1 GLALPPRR
9 GLDVRRHLRERAR
22 QEEKEEGGWALDAD
36 PLAAVAAALGA
47 ELPALPPPQ
56 VPHLPGPPQQ
66 QVAGGTLPP
75 PPPSKDELID
85 RVRAAGYVAPRKRS
99 RAKAKVQA
107 PVGLVLGTS
116 QPFLPPPY
124 TSSSQ
129 LALGSRF
136 RVRCFLLQPLG
147 ASGGPD

>member
-107 PVGLVLGTS
+107 RAQAQDTARARGRARS
-116 QPFLPPPY
+116 AQSARAAPPAGCARP
-124 TSSSQ
+124 
-129 LALGSRF
+129 GR
-136 RVRCFLLQPLG
+136 RRP
-147 ASGGPD
+147 